1 MAPRVTTDNL
11 INAGDVDELVR
22 VADRLAEGEAWDELV
37 HLRDR
42 CRDSVE
48 RGLQLWPVASRCE
61 YRLALDAPGPFAAR
75 VLIAGTGRFA
85 LGPLPEVAASN
96 KRWEDLAPHV
106 VQGAPEAAVAAHER
120 VVRGEDLHGDRRLDP
135 FVLEVP
141 LQLAPWEPSYPVAE
155 YGPDEASFPL
165 PVIEGFADLGTARPA
180 RAAHDPE
187 TLRAL
192 LELASPWT
200 ADSEG
205 RAEAMAVH
213 GDAAAAVRA
222 LVADGPVRMANISP
236 QEAMVRMAWTA
247 ASGGLHG
254 RRRGMA
260 TGRFAAWWAASAL
273 TGLLED
279 FPPDPTE
286 LGDALG
292 ELEWWAW
299 DLGGPDLGWSCR
311 IAIEDPADGLAWALS
326 AVDGPPSASTS
337 TASSSEL
344 SPS

>member
-1 MAPRVTTDNL
+1 MSTDDL
-11 INAGDVDELVR
+11 VNAGDVEGLVR
-22 VADRLAEGEAWDELV
+22 IADDLAAGGAWDELL

-61 YRLALDAPGPFAAR
+61 YRLALDAPGPFAAQ

-106 VQGAPEAAVAAHER
+106 VQGAPEAAIAAHER

-141 LQLAPWEPSYPVAE
+141 LQLAAWEPTYPLAE
-155 YGPDEASFPL
+155 YGPDEAAFPL
-165 PVIEGFADLGTARPA
+165 PVVEGFGDLADGRPA
-180 RAAHDPE
+180 RVADDGE
-187 TLRAL
+187 TVRAL
-192 LELASPWT
+192 LELATPWT
-200 ADSEG
+200 TESEG
-205 RAEAMAVH
+205 RAQATAVH

-222 LVADGPVRMANISP
+222 LVDDPDQSVRMAPITP
-236 QEAMVRMAWTA
+236 QQAMAWMAWTG

-279 FPPDPTE
+279 FPPDPSE
-286 LGDALG
+286 LGDALS

-311 IAIEDPADGLAWALS
+311 LAIEDPADGLAWALD
-326 AVDGPPSASTS
+326 ATDAASTS
-337 TASSSEL
+337 E
-344 SPS
+344 

>member
-1 MAPRVTTDNL
+1 MSTEDL
-11 INAGDVDELVR
+11 IAAGDVDGLVR
-22 VADRLAEGEAWDELV
+22 IADRLAEDAAWDELL

-61 YRLALDAPGPFAAR
+61 YRLALDAPGPFAAQ

-85 LGPLPEVAASN
+85 LGPLPEVAAST

-120 VVRGEDLHGDRRLDP
+120 VVRGEDLHADRRLDP

-141 LQLAPWEPSYPVAE
+141 LQLASWEPVYPVAE
-155 YGPDEASFPL
+155 YGPNDASFPL
-165 PVIEGFADLGTARPA
+165 PIIQGFTEIDTGRPSREAD
-180 RAAHDPE
+180 DPE
-187 TLRAL
+187 TVRAL
-192 LELASPWT
+192 VELAAPWT
-200 ADSEG
+200 TESDG
-205 RAEAMAVH
+205 RAAATAVH

-222 LVADGPVRMANISP
+222 LVAEGPVRMSPISP
-236 QEAMVRMAWTA
+236 QEAMSWMAWTA
-247 ASGGLHG
+247 ASGGIHG

-260 TGRFAAWWAASAL
+260 TGRFAAWWAAAAL

-279 FPPDPTE
+279 FPPDPSE

-292 ELEWWAW
+292 ELQFWAW
-299 DLGGPDLGWSCR
+299 DVGGPDLGWSCR
-311 IAIEDPADGLAWALS
+311 LAIEDPADGLAWALS
-326 AVDGPPSASTS
+326 AVDGPGQPASTS
-337 TASSSEL
+337 EL
-344 SPS
+344 

>member
-1 MAPRVTTDNL
+1 MIAQDL
-11 INAGDVDELVR
+11 IDAGDVDALVR
-22 VADRLAEGEAWDELV
+22 VADGLAESGSWDELL

-61 YRLALDAPGPFAAR
+61 YRLALDAPGPFAAQ

-85 LGPLPEVAASN
+85 LGPLPEVAAST

-106 VQGAPEAAVAAHER
+106 VQGAPEAAIAAHER

-141 LQLAPWEPSYPVAE
+141 LQLAPWEPVYPVAA
-155 YGPDEASFPL
+155 YGPDDASFPL
-165 PVIEGFADLGTARPA
+165 PIIRGFVDVGRAPRSRTADDA
-180 RAAHDPE
+180 E
-187 TLRAL
+187 TVRAL
-192 LELASPWT
+192 VELATPWAT
-200 ADSEG
+200 ESEG
-205 RAEAMAVH
+205 RAEATAVQ
-213 GDAAAAVRA
+213 GEAAAAVRKLA
-222 LVADGPVRMANISP
+222 PDGPVRMAPITP
-236 QEAMVRMAWTA
+236 QEAMAWMAWTA

-279 FPPDPTE
+279 FPPDPSE

-292 ELEWWAW
+292 ELQWWAW
-299 DLGGPDLGWSCR
+299 DLGGADQGWSCR
-311 IAIEDPADGLAWALS
+311 LAVEDPADGLAWAVS
-326 AVDGPPSASTS
+326 AVDGNPA
-337 TASSSEL
+337 
-344 SPS
+344 

>member
-1 MAPRVTTDNL
+1 MSNEAL
-11 INAGDVDELVR
+11 INAGDVEALVR
-22 VADRLAEGEAWDELV
+22 VADGLAEGASWEELLS
-37 HLRDR
+37 LRDR

-48 RGLQLWPVASRCE
+48 RGIQLWPVASRCE
-61 YRLALDAPGPFAAR
+61 YRLALDAPGPFAAQ

-85 LGPLPEVAASN
+85 LGPLPEVAAST

-141 LQLAPWEPSYPVAE
+141 LVLAPWEPVYPVASYE
-155 YGPDEASFPL
+155 ADEASFPL
-165 PVIEGFADLGTARPA
+165 PVVDGFEPVQHSLRARTAD
-180 RAAHDPE
+180 DPE
-187 TLRAL
+187 TVRAL
-192 LELASPWT
+192 IELASAWV
-200 ADSEG
+200 
-205 RAEAMAVH
+205 AESDGAASATTVH
-213 GDAAAAVRA
+213 GDAAAAVA
-222 LVADGPVRMANISP
+222 AVAEGAAGGVRMAPISP
-236 QEAMVRMAWTA
+236 QQAMAKMAWTA
-247 ASGGLHG
+247 ASGGCHG

-260 TGRFAAWWAASAL
+260 AGRFAAWWAASAL

-279 FPPDPTE
+279 FPPDPSE

-292 ELEWWAW
+292 ELQWWAW

-326 AVDGPPSASTS
+326 AVDGPS
-337 TASSSEL
+337 
-344 SPS
+344 

>member
-1 MAPRVTTDNL
+1 VIPDEL
-11 INAGDVDELVR
+11 INTGDVDELVR
-22 VADRLAEGEAWDELV
+22 VADRLAESADWDELL

-42 CRDSVE
+42 CRDSVD

-61 YRLALDAPGPFAAR
+61 YRLALDAPGPFAAQ

-85 LGPLPEVAASN
+85 LGPLPEVAAST

-141 LQLAPWEPSYPVAE
+141 LVLAPWEPEYPVAT
-155 YGPDEASFPL
+155 YEADKAEFPL
-165 PVIEGFADLGTARPA
+165 PIVAGFAHVAPGRPLRQA
-180 RAAHDPE
+180 DDPE
-187 TLRAL
+187 TVRAL
-192 LELASPWT
+192 IELASAWSTESDGT
-200 ADSEG
+200 A
-205 RAEAMAVH
+205 AATAVH
-213 GDAAAAVRA
+213 GDAAAAVGA
-222 LVADGPVRMANISP
+222 VASDGDIRMAPITP
-236 QEAMVRMAWTA
+236 EEAMAWMAWTA
-247 ASGGLHG
+247 ASGGRHG

-279 FPPDPTE
+279 FPPDPAE

-292 ELEWWAW
+292 ELQWWAW
-299 DLGGPDLGWSCR
+299 DTGGPDLGWSCR
-311 IAIEDPADGLAWALS
+311 LAIEDPADGLAWALS
-326 AVDGPPSASTS
+326 AVDGPA
-337 TASSSEL
+337 
-344 SPS
+344 

>member
-1 MAPRVTTDNL
+1 MTTDAL
-11 INAGDVDELVR
+11 IDAGDVEALVT
-22 VADRLAEGEAWDELV
+22 VADGLAEDASWDELL

-61 YRLALDAPGPFAAR
+61 YRLALDAPGPFAAQ
-75 VLIAGTGRFA
+75 VLVAGTGRFA
-85 LGPLPEVAASN
+85 LGPLPEVAAST

-141 LQLAPWEPSYPVAE
+141 LQLAPWEPTYPVAE
-155 YGPDEASFPL
+155 YGPDEAAFPL
-165 PVIEGFADLGTARPA
+165 PILEGFVELGPAARPPREA
-180 RAAHDPE
+180 DDAE

-192 LELASPWT
+192 VELATPWST
-200 ADSEG
+200 ESEG
-205 RAEAMAVH
+205 RAAAIAVK

-222 LVADGPVRMANISP
+222 LVPDGPVRMAPMSP
-236 QEAMVRMAWTA
+236 EDAMARMAWTA

-260 TGRFAAWWAASAL
+260 PGRFAAWWAASAL

-279 FPPDPTE
+279 FPPDPSE

-292 ELEWWAW
+292 ELQWWGW
-299 DLGGPDLGWSCR
+299 DLGGPDLGWTCR
-311 IAIEDPADGLAWALS
+311 LAIEDPADGLAWALDATDAAPEGAASEHSGETS
-326 AVDGPPSASTS
+326 AR
-337 TASSSEL
+337 
-344 SPS
+344 

>member
-1 MAPRVTTDNL
+1 MSDDDL
-11 INAGDVDELVR
+11 IRAGDVDGLVR
-22 VADRLAEGEAWDELV
+22 VADDLAEAGSWDDLL

-42 CRDSVE
+42 CRDSVD

-61 YRLALDAPGPFAAR
+61 YRLALDAPGPYAAQ

-141 LQLAPWEPSYPVAE
+141 LVLAPWEPTYPVATYE
-155 YGPDEASFPL
+155 ADEAAFPL
-165 PVIEGFADLGTARPA
+165 PTVDGFEAMRPA
-180 RAAHDPE
+180 PPRDVRPADDPE
-187 TLRAL
+187 T
-192 LELASPWT
+192 
-200 ADSEG
+200 
-205 RAEAMAVH
+205 
-213 GDAAAAVRA
+213 VRA
-222 LVADGPVRMANISP
+222 LVELGGAWATESEGRSHAIAVQGDALEAVGALSAGTEDVEGIRMAAITP
-236 QEAMVRMAWTA
+236 QQAMAWMAWTS

-260 TGRFAAWWAASAL
+260 AGRFAAWWAASAL

-279 FPPDPTE
+279 FPPDPSE
-286 LGDALG
+286 LGDALA
-292 ELEWWAW
+292 ELQWWAW

-311 IAIEDPADGLAWALS
+311 LAVEDPADGLAWAMA
-326 AVDGPPSASTS
+326 AVDGTPST
-337 TASSSEL
+337 TA
-344 SPS
+344 